1 MISGNTLRDA
11 YISGANNL
19 SNYKAYVD
27 SLNVF
32 PVPDGDTGTNMSMTM
47 SAASLELSTV
57 KNLPADKVASAAA
70 SALLRGARGNS
81 GVILSL
87 LFRGFSKELKG
98 VEKIS
103 IPEFA
108 NALKAGVETAYK
120 AVMNPTEGTMLTVS
134 REAAEKAC
142 EIADSETDFVAFYEA
157 YIEEARA
164 SLDRTP
170 ELLEVL
176 KKAGVVDSGGMGLIK
191 IFEGMLSVFKDGII
205 IEGGIEVGNENIV
218 IPTEDEE
225 VDIDFPYCTEFII
238 LKHNEDED
246 LLYIRDEISEL
257 GNSLVFVDDDGIVK
271 VHIHTKD
278 PGKALSIG
286 VAHGSLINM
295 KIENMIEQSKA
306 KNKKAANLKNQ
317 SFKYAPV
324 DPSVDFGFVAIS
336 AGSGL
341 HDLFTELSVDAI
353 VSGGQT
359 MNPSTEDI
367 LAAVSSVPAK
377 TVFVLPNNKNIIMA
391 AEQVI
396 KLADREVV
404 VLATKTITQGISA
417 MLAFDPDLSV
427 RENSKNMTSAF
438 KKVATGQI
446 TYAARDS
453 EFDGHNIKKGEM
465 LGLLENKLIISDK
478 DIAKVIAKLLK
489 NMVRKNSSFVTFIVG
504 EDMSE
509 DRAQSLIDAACEKL
523 DDGIEVSILRGEQ
536 PVYHFIISVE

>member
-57 KNLPADKVASAAA
+57 RNLPAGEVAKIAA

-87 LFRGFSKELKG
+87 LFRGFAKHLKG

-103 IPEFA
+103 IEDYA
-108 NALKAGVETAYK
+108 KALELGVETAYK

-142 EIADSETDFVAFYEA
+142 EIASSESDFVSFYEK
-157 YIEEARA
+157 YIDEARA

-191 IFEGMLSVFKDGII
+191 IFEGMLSVFKDGLI
-205 IEGGIEVGNENIV
+205 IEGGIDVGNEDIV

-238 LKHNEDED
+238 LKHDEEED
-246 LLYIRDEISEL
+246 LLYIRDEIAEL

-295 KIENMIEQSKA
+295 KIENMIEQNKA
-306 KNKKAANLKNQ
+306 KNKKAANLKNK

-324 DPSVDFGFVAIS
+324 DPSVDYGFVAIS

-341 HDLFTELSVDAI
+341 DDLFTELSVDAI

-404 VLATKTITQGISA
+404 VLATKTIPQGISA

-446 TYAARDS
+446 TFAARDS
-453 EFDGHNIKKGEM
+453 EFDGHSIKKGEM
-465 LGLLENKLIISDK
+465 LGLLESKLVISDK
-478 DIAKVIAKLLK
+478 DISKVIAKLLK

-523 DDGIEVSILRGEQ
+523 DDGIEISILRGEQ